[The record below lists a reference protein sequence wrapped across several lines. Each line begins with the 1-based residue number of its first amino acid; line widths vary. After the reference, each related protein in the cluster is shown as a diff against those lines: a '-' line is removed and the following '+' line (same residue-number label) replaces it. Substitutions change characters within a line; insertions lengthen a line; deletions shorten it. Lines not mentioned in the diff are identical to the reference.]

1 MKKVVAEQLKK
12 PTPPTISLVEWV
24 FLPVAER
31 CYVAVAERCYVA
43 VHEQQKKV

>member
-1 MKKVVAEQLKK
+1 MGKKSTL
-12 PTPPTISLVEWV
+12 PTVSLVEWV
-24 FLPVAER
+24 FSPVAER